1 MRSMFRTVLYGSLF
15 SALALSAA
23 APSQAAYPDKPVTIV
38 VPWAAGGS
46 TDILGRLVAQYL
58 GESLHQTFIVENR
71 TGASGNIGSSY
82 VARAQPDGYT
92 LLLGVFSTHVINP
105 SLFNSMPFDGVK
117 DFTPI
122 AKLAE
127 VTTTMVINAE
137 VPANNVKEFI
147 SYVKAHP
154 DEVSFATAGTGSF
167 NQIAA
172 IMFTKAAGLKMNDI
186 PYRGGAPAVL
196 DTVANRTQL
205 LFTAAT
211 QTLPYVQSGKLKLL
225 AVTDPKRAQALPDT
239 PTLGEILPGYSMS
252 VWYGMF
258 GPKGMDPKLVA
269 TLNAEIDKVLR
280 RPEVVEKMNAM
291 AVELTPGTPAQF
303 AKVLQDD
310 AAKYAAIMKDLNL
323 EKQ

>member
-15 SALALSAA
+15 SALAWLSAA
-23 APSQAAYPDKPVTIV
+23 PSLAAYPDKPVTIV

-105 SLFNSMPFDGVK
+105 WLFNSMPFDGVK

-127 VTTTMVINAE
+127 VTTTMVINSE
-137 VPANNVKEFI
+137 VPANNVNEFI

-154 DEVSFATAGTGSF
+154 DDVSFATAGPGSF

-225 AVTDPKRAQALPDT
+225 AVTDPKRAQALPNT
-239 PTLGEILPGYSMS
+239 PTLGEVLPGYSMS

-280 RPEVVEKMNAM
+280 RPEVVERMNAM